1 MGDETKETKLQ
12 IIANTHNWIPVIKLA
27 LEGTE
32 GVEKAEVDIQ
42 YATVL
47 HDPEKATVEQLV
59 SIVTKAGKD
68 CVPVS

>member
-1 MGDETKETKLQ
+1 M
-12 IIANTHNWIPVIKLA
+12 
-27 LEGTE
+27 
-32 GVEKAEVDIQ
+32 EKAEVDIQ